1 VRNSLGFAALAL
13 ALLATAAS
21 GQFTSFGKNK
31 VQYAEFEWQK
41 MESEHFD
48 VYFFAE
54 EEVLAAYA
62 AQMAERQFA
71 DLEIKFAH
79 TVKRR
84 VPLVVYSSHIYF
96 EQTNIIPNILPE
108 GVAGFTEYLKGRVAM
123 PLSGSYP
130 DFERVLHHE
139 LVHVFTFDRIARVM
153 ERHSILD
160 FRPAPLWFTEGLAE
174 YWSSEWASFG
184 DMVIR
189 DALFARRL
197 VPIAQMYYINGTYQM
212 YKEGESIC
220 HFMAD
225 RHGKDVFEQLFGN
238 WWRAETFAEIFE
250 ITTGESLEKFDK
262 SWQYHLSKH
271 YLPDIAD
278 HDPPNELAKA
288 RTKTGFNIKP
298 EIAYGDS
305 VGFYHF
311 RNDQGYTQIVHSRFD
326 DGESEIVVEGERL
339 PIFESLHPLGTRP
352 SVSPDGKLLAFSA
365 KSRGRDHLYLWDIE
379 KNKQVQDLAF
389 EGMVAM
395 ATPSFSPDGRRLVFS
410 GSDQAGLTD
419 LYLVDLEDESLHA
432 ISHDLYHDRD
442 PDWSPDGQR
451 IVFSSD
457 RWKGGRHGLYNLFL
471 YDVESEEILALSHGE
486 HNDAQPRWS
495 PDGSEIVFSSD
506 RDTMYNIYSVRLE
519 NGSNGERAGTRRLT
533 NVLTGAFDPVLSADG
548 ETLLFSGF
556 QSGGFQIYELEM
568 TASDSAKVQWQAV
581 TAASAEPW
589 TLQGLHGESQIAK
602 RPYERKMGLD
612 IAQSQI
618 SQDPEFG
625 TSGGIQVALSDVL
638 GNDQYYFVLSH
649 IAGSRTGFFDG
660 LNLALSRLHLG
671 QRLNVSWGVFRLNDR
686 FSSRFGRFVRE
697 KRTGA
702 HIGLSYPFS
711 RHDRIET
718 RLSLR
723 RSEIDRQ
730 FEGRR
735 LNGWLANNFISYTH
749 DSSLWV
755 PTGPLEGRRYSIGL
769 GQTVD
774 FKTSRRFNI
783 TLFGDY
789 RQYVRLS
796 QRSAYAIRLMGRRST
811 GDVPEFFSIGGS
823 WTLRGYPWRSIWG
836 SKMILINQ
844 ELRFPLVDRLL
855 IGLPFGN
862 MDFSAFRGALFLDA
876 GNAWNDDFDEW
887 RGAFGVGARLALGGV
902 FVFRIDGA
910 RRTDFKSVEGDTR
923 WDFFFGWDF

>member
-1 VRNSLGFAALAL
+1 MELFSAPPILTRATRVDAAGNPVGGAAAGAASTTISLTYSGPG
-13 ALLATAAS
+13 ATAAS
-21 GQFTSFGKNK
+21 VEIEPGQVVLGPGGVATVAFKVLDDTGAVIAGVPVSWTSTAAGVATVDGGNVTGVSDGISEVVVTTPTGLQATSTVYVVSGTLAF
-31 VQYAEFEWQK
+31 VQDGVVRTRAPGGGDVAERGGAGAASAPAW
-41 MESEHFD
+41 SPD
-48 VYFFAE
+48 GTRLFFAE
-54 EEVLAAYA
+54 GGSV
-62 AQMAERQFA
+62 R
-71 DLEIKFAH
+71 
-79 TVKRR
+79 
-84 VPLVVYSSHIYF
+84 
-96 EQTNIIPNILPE
+96 
-108 GVAGFTEYLKGRVAM
+108 
-123 PLSGSYP
+123 LSGDGSP
-130 DFERVLHHE
+130 
-139 LVHVFTFDRIARVM
+139 
-153 ERHSILD
+153 
-160 FRPAPLWFTEGLAE
+160 
-174 YWSSEWASFG
+174 
-184 DMVIR
+184 
-189 DALFARRL
+189 
-197 VPIAQMYYINGTYQM
+197 
-212 YKEGESIC
+212 
-220 HFMAD
+220 
-225 RHGKDVFEQLFGN
+225 LFGGG
-238 WWRAETFAEIFE
+238 W
-250 ITTGESLEKFDK
+250 
-262 SWQYHLSKH
+262 
-271 YLPDIAD
+271 
-278 HDPPNELAKA
+278 
-288 RTKTGFNIKP
+288 
-298 EIAYGDS
+298 
-305 VGFYHF
+305 
-311 RNDQGYTQIVHSRFD
+311 
-326 DGESEIVVEGERL
+326 
-339 PIFESLHPLGTRP
+339 P

-365 KSRGRDHLYLWDIE
+365 KTRGRDHLYIWDIE
-379 KNKQVQDLAF
+379 QNKQVQDLAF

-432 ISHDLYHDRD
+432 ISYDLYHDRD

-519 NGSNGERAGTRRLT
+519 SGNNDERAGTRRLT
-533 NVLTGAFDPVLSADG
+533 SVLTGAFDPVLSADG

-568 TASDSAKVQWQAV
+568 TVSDSAKVQWQAV

-589 TLQGLHGESQIAK
+589 TLQGLHGESQIAR

-649 IAGSRTGFFDG
+649 IAGSRTEFFDG

-755 PTGPLEGRRYSIGL
+755 PTGPLEGKRYSIGL

-796 QRSAYAIRLMGRRST
+796 QRSAYAIRLIGRRST

-862 MDFSAFRGALFLDA
+862 MDFSAFRGAVFLDA